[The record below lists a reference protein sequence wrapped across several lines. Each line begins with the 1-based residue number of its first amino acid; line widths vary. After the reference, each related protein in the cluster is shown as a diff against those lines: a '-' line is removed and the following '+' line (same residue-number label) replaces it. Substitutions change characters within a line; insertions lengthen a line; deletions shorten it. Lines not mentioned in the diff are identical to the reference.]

1 MAELEAKQEDIL
13 KQLAE
18 LKDQILSIKANLKL
32 APISTQESTIKRISS
47 EKVCNKV
54 IQISHLY

>member
-18 LKDQILSIKANLKL
+18 LKDQILAIKANLKL
-32 APISTQESTIKRISS
+32 APVSNQDSIQRISS
-47 EKVCNKV
+47 EKVWN
-54 IQISHLY
+54 